1 MRIIKDAF
9 LDNDEYERMPILFC
23 IFSKISTTIK
33 VFEAIK
39 KSKPKKLY
47 VFSDCWRETKEGEKE
62 KVEYLRKYVLDNTDW
77 DCEILT
83 KFQDKNLGLRYGIEA
98 ALDWFFENEEMGIVL
113 EDDCLPAPQLF
124 RFCSEM
130 LIKYKDDERVC
141 MINGSNPNA
150 KTLSANTY
158 FFKDDMTASDIWG
171 WATWRRVW
179 QNHDKTC
186 SQYEKYRKI
195 SFNADEDSLDFNE
208 YAKNVRMKFIVVQL
222 EHILAGKMNT
232 WNYQLY
238 FSIAINDGLYI
249 IPECNLLTNIGCSAD
264 GFTNTGSEYYLEGTL
279 PMGEFLFPII
289 HPSQVSARP
298 LTAREYASI
307 GIPRQQIFMKEL
319 IDVEEKIISDFLNI
333 GNFLRQ
339 IGLYNN
345 PQIKE
350 IYNNKEMSN
359 LYELIANA
367 VYFKGYYK
375 AQKYL
380 WLSLSKSMLKG
391 EKNFCQNCQKR
402 ECLSFCPTKSISL
415 QTQENEFFVKID
427 KSTCKFCWKC
437 MKNCPVVNPEKTTR

>member
-9 LDNDEYERMPILFC
+9 LDNDEYERMPILFTPFC
-23 IFSKISTTIK
+23 KVETATK
-33 VFEAIK
+33 VFGEIR

-47 VFSDCWRETKEGEKE
+47 VFSDGWREEKEGEKE
-62 KVEYLRKYVLDNTDW
+62 KVEYLRKYICENIDW
-77 DCEILT
+77 DCEIFT
-83 KFQDKNLGLRYGIEA
+83 NFQNKNLGVKLGIETA
-98 ALDWFFENEEMGIVL
+98 IDWFFENEEMGIVL

-130 LIKYKDDERVC
+130 LIKYKNDERVWL
-141 MINGSNPNA
+141 INGSNTNA
-150 KTLSANTY
+150 KKLSANSY
-158 FFKDDMTASDIWG
+158 FFKDDMTTSDIWG

-179 QNHDKTC
+179 QKHDKTM

-208 YAKNVRMKFIVVQL
+208 YAKNIRMKFIIVQL
-222 EHILAGKMNT
+222 EHILAGKMHT
-232 WNYQLY
+232 WNYQIY

-249 IPECNLLTNIGCSAD
+249 IPECNLVTNIGCNAD
-264 GFTNTGSEYYLEGTL
+264 GFTNTGSEYYLEGTF
-279 PMGEFLFPII
+279 PTGEFLFPII
-289 HPSQVSARP
+289 HPQEVSSKP

-307 GIPRQQIFMKEL
+307 GIPRQRNFMKEFR
-319 IDVEEKIISDFLNI
+319 DVEDKVLNDFLII
-333 GNFLRQ
+333 GNFLKR
-339 IGLYNN
+339 IGIYDD
-345 PQIKE
+345 PQINNIITSKE
-350 IYNNKEMSN
+350 ADVLFDI
-359 LYELIANA
+359 ITNA

-437 MKNCPVVNPEKTTR
+437 MKNCPIVNPEKTTR